1 MEEMER
7 LDSVE
12 KGETDLDER
21 DENDDLMET

>member
-21 DENDDLMET
+21 DENFDLMET